1 VRETERHRDYNLKE
15 VNLKEKQGKIAEKKK
30 KNGGVLGEKEGE
42 KEK

>member
-1 VRETERHRDYNLKE
+1 VRETKRHGDYNLKE

-30 KNGGVLGEKEGE
+30 NGGVLGEKEGE